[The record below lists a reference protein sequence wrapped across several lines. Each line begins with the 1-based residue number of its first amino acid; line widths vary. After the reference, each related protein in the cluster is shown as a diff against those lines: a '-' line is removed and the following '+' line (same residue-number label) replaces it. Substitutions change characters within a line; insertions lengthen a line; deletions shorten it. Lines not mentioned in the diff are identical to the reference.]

1 MKNSQNMATTKK
13 KPLAEIFVNIRHENN
28 NLDLKKTFHNHILG
42 KKNFKYG
49 KNVITSLSR
58 LSN

>member
-28 NLDLKKTFHNHILG
+28 NLDF
-42 KKNFKYG
+42 KKNFTTTFQEK
-49 KNVITSLSR
+49 KTSNTAKML
-58 LSN
+58 LQV